1 MALVAAVVVQR
12 GDALKPLRVLALT
25 RYGTLGASSRLRFFQ
40 YFSALEATDI
50 QVRLQPLFSDAELQ
64 SRYQYGHY
72 RFSTVL
78 AAFGRRI
85 KSMLARHAFDLI
97 WIEKEALP
105 WWPLWFESALLRGV
119 PYVLDYDDAVFH
131 TYDLHRLALVRQL
144 YRKRLDGLMAHAGL
158 LVCGNDYLAQR
169 ALHAGAKWVEKL
181 PTVIDLERYTLADT
195 SVRKDVGRVADVPR
209 IVWIGSPSTAKY
221 LQLLRQPLQTLAKRA
236 PFVLRVI
243 GSQLE
248 LTGVQVECVPWTE
261 STEVAAIAECDVGV
275 MPLLDSA
282 WERGKCGYKLI
293 QYMACA
299 LPVVASNVG
308 VNAEIVHEGGN
319 GYLARSEEE
328 WLDALTRLLT
338 DATLRQTLGQ
348 AGRHRVEMMYSI
360 QKTGPVM
367 AHWLREAAEKK

>member
-1 MALVAAVVVQR
+1 M
-12 GDALKPLRVLALT
+12 KPLRVLALT
-25 RYGTLGASSRLRFFQ
+25 RYGTLGASSRLRFLQ
-40 YFSALEATDI
+40 YFSSLEASGI
-50 QVRLQPLFSDAELQ
+50 QVRWQPLFSDGDLQ
-64 SRYQYGHY
+64 SRYQHGHY
-72 RFSTVL
+72 GFATVL

-85 KSMLARHAFDLI
+85 KSMLDRHAFDLI

-131 TYDLHRLALVRQL
+131 NYDLHRFGIVRQL
-144 YRKRLDGLMAHAGL
+144 YGKRLDGLMANAAL
-158 LVCGNDYLAQR
+158 VVCGNDYLAQR
-169 ALHAGAKWVEKL
+169 ALQAGAKWVETL
-181 PTVIDLERYTLADT
+181 PTVIDLERYTLT
-195 SVRKDVGRVADVPR
+195 GPSTKQDVVVVTDVPR

-221 LQLLRQPLQTLAKRA
+221 LQLLRQPLQTLAQRI

-243 GSQLE
+243 GAQFE
-248 LTGVQVECVPWTE
+248 LTGVQVECVPWSE
-261 STEVAAIAECDVGV
+261 STEVAAISECDVGV

-299 LPVVASNVG
+299 LPVAASNVG
-308 VNAEIVHEGGN
+308 VNADIVQQGRN
-319 GYLARSEEE
+319 GYLARNEDE

-338 DATLRQTLGQ
+338 DATLRKTLGQ
-348 AGRHRVEMMYSI
+348 ASRQRVETMYCI

-367 AHWLREAAEKK
+367 AQWLREAAAKK

>member
-1 MALVAAVVVQR
+1 MKQ
-12 GDALKPLRVLALT
+12 LRVLVLT

-50 QVRLQPLFSDAELQ
+50 QVHWESLFSDAELQ
-64 SRYQYGHY
+64 SRYQHGRYG
-72 RFSTVL
+72 FATVL

-85 KSMLARHAFDLI
+85 KSMLGRHAFDLI

-105 WWPLWFESALLRGV
+105 WWSLWFESALLRGA

-131 TYDLHRLALVRQL
+131 NYDLHRFGLVRHL
-144 YRKRLDGLMAHAGL
+144 YGKRLDGLMSKAAL
-158 LVCGNDYLAQR
+158 VVCGNDYLAQR
-169 ALHAGAKWVEKL
+169 AHQAGAKWVERL
-181 PTVIDLERYTLADT
+181 PTVIDLARYTLADT
-195 SVRKDVGRVADVPR
+195 SVGKDVGREAEVPR

-221 LQLLRQPLQTLAKRA
+221 LQLLRQPLQTLAERT

-243 GSQLE
+243 GAQFE

-261 STEVAAIAECDVGV
+261 STEVAAIAECAVGV

-299 LPVVASNVG
+299 LPVVATNVG
-308 VNAEIVHEGGN
+308 VNAEIVQEGGN
-319 GYLARSEEE
+319 GYLARSEKE
-328 WLDALTRLLT
+328 WLDALTRLLS
-338 DATLRQTLGQ
+338 DATLRQALGQ
-348 AGRHRVEMMYSI
+348 AGRQRVETMYCI

-367 AHWLREAAEKK
+367 AQWLREAAA